1 MRMSVSVGGADAG
14 AHEPIDVTSGVVTDV
29 RAVHCAKAA
38 ADSRARKHSE

>member
-1 MRMSVSVGGADAG
+1 MRMSIGVGGAEG
-14 AHEPIDVTSGVVTDV
+14 PHEPIDVTSGVVTDV